1 MMDDI
6 KVVVSIDKVEDLFRN
21 HRKCRQFAVCTTTIL
36 ELQHSIENYLAEQ
49 LMLGHS
55 ISVADAFE
63 NAVDNLFDLEEEWC

>member
-21 HRKCRQFAVCTTTIL
+21 HRKCRKFAVCTTTVL
-36 ELQHSIENYLAEQ
+36 ELQHSIENYLAER

-55 ISVADAFE
+55 ISCLLYTSDAADE
-63 NAVDNLFDLEEEWC
+63 